1 MCIITYVWALLE
13 SDGIHFMAKKT
24 GRPKRVRGGK
34 SSSSSGGGEE
44 VVRIPLEL
52 SVEESSAFAKAM
64 DKTFPGATRSYVLRR
79 LIADFC
85 KEAGIKP

>member
-1 MCIITYVWALLE
+1 
-13 SDGIHFMAKKT
+13 MAKKT
-24 GRPKRVRGGK
+24 GRPKRVQGGK
-34 SSSSSGGGEE
+34 GGSSAGGEE

-52 SVEESSAFAKAM
+52 SVEESTAFAKAM
-64 DKTFPGATRSYVLRR
+64 DKIFPGATRSYVLRR